1 MRKFK
6 VAFVTGSR
14 ADYGIV
20 RKYIAKLNEDKDVD
34 FRILATGALLASDFG
49 NAINIIEA
57 DSFRID
63 YKDSIPL
70 RMGSLHDTCHIMAR
84 TLDDF
89 SLFFQNNKYDLLIV
103 LGDRYEIFSVSIA
116 AAMHRIPMLHLHGGE
131 LTIANYDEFIRHSI
145 TKMSTWH
152 ITSTEEYRRRVI
164 QLGEDPGKVYCLG
177 ALGAEN
183 CLNIDMNNVP
193 KELIN
198 IHDSFVVLFHPETL
212 NSISPLEQIREVI
225 KAIMQYVDKYRFVF
239 IGSNADTYS
248 DQIVKAVRDF
258 CNVYDNTDFYTNLHP
273 DAFHYI
279 VKQSI
284 ALIGNSSSGIIEAPS
299 LGSYTIN
306 IGNRQ
311 TGRVKSTSIL
321 TVSCDEK
328 SITEAMEFVILHRNE
343 KITDT
348 PYYRPH
354 AAEEYYRI
362 TKTILGE
369 LDLKSYKVF
378 YDIKF

>member
-1 MRKFK
+1 
-6 VAFVTGSR
+6 
-14 ADYGIV
+14 
-20 RKYIAKLNEDKDVD
+20 
-34 FRILATGALLASDFG
+34 
-49 NAINIIEA
+49 
-57 DSFRID
+57 
-63 YKDSIPL
+63 
-70 RMGSLHDTCHIMAR
+70 
-84 TLDDF
+84 
-89 SLFFQNNKYDLLIV
+89 
-103 LGDRYEIFSVSIA
+103 
-116 AAMHRIPMLHLHGGE
+116 MLHLHGGE

-258 CNVYDNTDFYTNLHP
+258 AMYMTIQIFILIFIQMHFIILLNNLLR
-273 DAFHYI
+273 
-279 VKQSI
+279 S
-284 ALIGNSSSGIIEAPS
+284 
-299 LGSYTIN
+299 
-306 IGNRQ
+306 
-311 TGRVKSTSIL
+311 
-321 TVSCDEK
+321 
-328 SITEAMEFVILHRNE
+328 
-343 KITDT
+343 
-348 PYYRPH
+348 
-354 AAEEYYRI
+354 
-362 TKTILGE
+362 
-369 LDLKSYKVF
+369 
-378 YDIKF
+378 